1 MTKRQEHTQ
10 VGYPIS
16 AAMAAA
22 MVFIGR
28 ALANA
33 GIKWIAIAVLIIDGR
48 NPSDVT
54 YVLYPA
60 GALPVKY
67 MK

>member
-10 VGYPIS
+10 VGYLII
-16 AAMAAA
+16 AVMAAA

-28 ALANA
+28 ALANV
-33 GIKWIAIAVLIIDGR
+33 GINWIAIAVLIIDGR

-60 GALPVKY
+60 GALSVKY
-67 MK
+67 IK

>member
-1 MTKRQEHTQ
+1 
-10 VGYPIS
+10 
-16 AAMAAA
+16 MAAA
-22 MVFIGR
+22 MVFIGT

-33 GIKWIAIAVLIIDGR
+33 GINWIAIAVLIIDGR

-60 GALPVKY
+60 SALPVKY